1 MSSRIAEVAS
11 IVRALYV
18 RRRRRRG
25 KNRAQQRESCT
36 QRSPST
42 RGPSSA
48 QVEPRQRSQADRVS
62 RTRRRRVPSTSRSR
76 HVRVRGR
83 TSRGRFPRALVPFGE
98 SFSSGD
104 APGASPRSDSREETR
119 GASCTFGV
127 VVDSSA
133 RPRGRLG
140 KCGKTI
146 ALAML
151 RVWRQARFLQRLTP
165 ESTGV

>member
-18 RRRRRRG
+18 RRRRRG

-42 RGPSSA
+42 RGLSST
-48 QVEPRQRSQADRVS
+48 QVEPGQRSQAGRVS
-62 RTRRRRVPSTSRSR
+62 RTRRRCVPSTSRSR
-76 HVRVRGR
+76 HVRVRAR

-104 APGASPRSDSREETR
+104 APGVSPGRRFARGDFAVRRTRS
-119 GASCTFGV
+119 A
-127 VVDSSA
+127 
-133 RPRGRLG
+133 
-140 KCGKTI
+140 
-146 ALAML
+146 
-151 RVWRQARFLQRLTP
+151 
-165 ESTGV
+165 